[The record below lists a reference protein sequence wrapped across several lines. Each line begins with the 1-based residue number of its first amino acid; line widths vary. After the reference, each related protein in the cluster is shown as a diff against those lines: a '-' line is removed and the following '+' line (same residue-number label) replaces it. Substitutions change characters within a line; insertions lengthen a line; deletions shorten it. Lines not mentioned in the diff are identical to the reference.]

1 MKPSEFATIFLVG
14 EAMGLYS
21 HERALNCANWMQ
33 RLHFSYSVDA
43 SLVDMLDMLSWTVSQ
58 KDDEVIY
65 RYEETLKAVD
75 RVILVL
81 GLTHSFYS
89 MDANEDG
96 SLDSSELDTNNLSG
110 ILGPA

>member
-1 MKPSEFATIFLVG
+1 
-14 EAMGLYS
+14 
-21 HERALNCANWMQ
+21 MQ
-33 RLHFSYSVDA
+33 RMHFSYSTET
-43 SLVDMLDMLSWTVSQ
+43 SLVDMLDMLDWTVSE

-96 SLDSSELDTNNLSG
+96 SLDATELDTNNLSG
-110 ILGPA
+110 ILGAA

>member
-1 MKPSEFATIFLVG
+1 
-14 EAMGLYS
+14 
-21 HERALNCANWMQ
+21 
-33 RLHFSYSVDA
+33 
-43 SLVDMLDMLSWTVSQ
+43 MLDMLSWTVSQ